1 MRLLA
6 VLAAALLA
14 LSEPPVQAT
23 PAHTDRIESKAQ
35 FDALAR
41 TSPGGRY
48 ASFPQVMFAIDRAAQ
63 GGPRL
68 YFINSRRFEFHLDFV
83 QRTYLSTQDPAA
95 LLEANYSKD
104 NRRFLFG
111 SVLWYPTLKRFGV
124 EFWEGDRLT
133 PELLTLAMSQLQPRF
148 HAPLAFKANSA
159 HQLETAAALP
169 GLQTIDA
176 NALFGSRDALVLNA
190 GKATGKLRIIPQL
203 TKDTLLAPD
212 DIAILGEAPLQ
223 LSPVAGLITSEFST
237 PLAHVNLLAKSWRIP
252 NGYIRD
258 AVRRFADLEGKW
270 VRLEARGD
278 AIVLRA
284 ATPREIAA
292 AGTATNKRKVQVAK
306 ADLAFRALPSL
317 GELRARDSIRVGA
330 KAANLGEVARG
341 IAGRS
346 TDFSV
351 PPGFAVPFAWYQ
363 QFVTA
368 NGLDAKIAALL
379 ADPRLRQDAAWRRA
393 ALTEL
398 RQAFAQGTLPDEL
411 RAPLEQRR
419 REVIGTG
426 GVFVRSSTNSEDLPG
441 FNGAGLY
448 SSVPNVVDQAGLEAA
463 VRTVWGSVW
472 NDAAFAA
479 REAAGI
485 DHLSVKGGVLVQLG
499 MNAEASGV
507 MITEN
512 PFDPAEPDAVFINA
526 KRGLGI
532 RVVEGRRVAEQLL
545 HRSDPEAIQL
555 LTRSTDDA
563 MLTFDANGGVREVA
577 VEAGRVVLTDERARR
592 LAKAGQRV
600 ARIFGSKPQD
610 IEWLLIGDAIHIVQ
624 SRPYLRGN

>member
-6 VLAAALLA
+6 VLSAVLLA
-14 LSEPPVQAT
+14 LVTP
-23 PAHTDRIESKAQ
+23 PAHAVPAHIDRIESKAQ
-35 FDALAR
+35 FDSLAR

-48 ASFPQVMFAIDRAAQ
+48 ASFPQVMFAIDRAAK

-68 YFINSRRFEFHLDFV
+68 YFINSRRFAFHLDFV
-83 QRTYLSTQDPAA
+83 QGAYLSTQDPAA

-133 PELLTLAMSQLQPRF
+133 PELLTLAISQLQPRF
-148 HAPLAFKANSA
+148 YAPLAFKANSA
-159 HQLETAAALP
+159 HQIETAALLP

-176 NALFGSRDALVLNA
+176 NALFGSRDTLVLNA
-190 GKATGKLRIIPQL
+190 GRATGRLRIIPQL

-223 LSPVAGLITSEFST
+223 LSPVAGLVTSEFST

-252 NGYIRD
+252 NGYVRD
-258 AVRRFADLEGKW
+258 AVRRYADLDGKW
-270 VRLEARGD
+270 VRMEARGE
-278 AIVLRA
+278 AIELRL
-284 ATPREIAA
+284 ATAREVAA
-292 AGTATNKRKVQVAK
+292 AQSSTNRRKVQVAK
-306 ADLAFRALPSL
+306 ADLAYRALPSL

-330 KAANLGEVARG
+330 KAANLGEVAQG

-346 TDFSV
+346 ADFSV
-351 PPGFAVPFAWYQ
+351 PPGFAVPFAWFQ
-363 QFVTA
+363 QFITA
-368 NGLDAKIAALL
+368 NRLDDRIAALL
-379 ADPRLRQDAAWRRA
+379 ADPRLRQDAAWRRE
-393 ALTEL
+393 ALAEL
-398 RQAFAQGTLPDEL
+398 RRAFAQGAMPAGLGPEL
-411 RAPLEQRR
+411 ERRR
-419 REVIGTG
+419 REVIGAG

-448 SSVPNVVDQAGLEAA
+448 SSVPNVVDQAALEAA

-485 DHLSVKGGVLVQLG
+485 DHRSVKGGVLVQLG

-512 PFDPAEPDAVFINA
+512 PFDPAEQDAVFINA

-545 HRSDPEAIQL
+545 YRSDPEAIQL

-577 VEAGRVVLTDERARR
+577 VEPGRVVLTDERARR
-592 LAKAGQRV
+592 LARAGQQV

-610 IEWLLIGDAIHIVQ
+610 IEWLLIGDRIHIVQ

>member
-6 VLAAALLA
+6 VLSAVLLA
-14 LSEPPVQAT
+14 FTAPLAHAA

-35 FDALAR
+35 FDSLAR
-41 TSPGGRY
+41 ISPGGRY
-48 ASFPQVMFAIDRAAQ
+48 ASFPQVMFAIDRAAK
-63 GGPRL
+63 GGPQL

-159 HQLETAAALP
+159 HQIDAAAALP

-190 GKATGKLRIIPQL
+190 GKATGRLRIIPQM

-212 DIAILGEAPLQ
+212 DIAILGEPPLQ

-258 AVRRFADLEGKW
+258 AVRRYADLDGKW

-284 ATPREIAA
+284 ATPGEIAA
-292 AGTATNKRKVQVAK
+292 AGSATSKRKVQVAK
-306 ADLAFRALPSL
+306 ADLTYRAVPAL

-346 TDFSV
+346 ADFSV

-363 QFVTA
+363 QFVIT

-379 ADPRLRQDAAWRRA
+379 ADPRLRQDAGWRRA

-398 RQAFAQGTLPDEL
+398 RQAFAQGTLPSDL
-411 RAPLEQRR
+411 SAALEQRR
-419 REVIGTG
+419 REVIGIG

-472 NDAAFAA
+472 NDTAFAA

-485 DHLSVKGGVLVQLG
+485 DHRSVKGGVLVQLG

-545 HRSDPEAIQL
+545 YRSDPEAIQL

-592 LAKAGQRV
+592 LAKAGQQV

>member
-6 VLAAALLA
+6 VLSAVLLA
-14 LSEPPVQAT
+14 LVAPLAHAV
-23 PAHTDRIESKAQ
+23 PAHTDRIDSKAQ
-35 FDALAR
+35 FDGLAR

-48 ASFPQVMFAIDRAAQ
+48 ASFPQVMFAIDRAAK

-68 YFINSRRFEFHLDFV
+68 YFINSRRFAFHLDFV
-83 QRTYLSTQDPAA
+83 QGAYLSTQDPAA
-95 LLEANYSKD
+95 LLEANYSRD

-133 PELLTLAMSQLQPRF
+133 PELLTLAISQLQPRF
-148 HAPLAFKANSA
+148 YAPLAFKANSA
-159 HQLETAAALP
+159 HQLETAALLP

-190 GKATGKLRIIPQL
+190 GKATGRLRIVPQQ

-223 LSPVAGLITSEFST
+223 LSPVAGLVTSEFST

-252 NGYIRD
+252 NGYVRD
-258 AVRRFADLEGKW
+258 AVRRFAELDGKW
-270 VRLEARGD
+270 VRLEARGET
-278 AIVLRA
+278 IELRL
-284 ATPREIAA
+284 ATAQEVAA
-292 AGTATNKRKVQVAK
+292 AQSATNRRKVQVAK
-306 ADLAFRALPSL
+306 ADLSYRALPSL

-346 TDFSV
+346 VDFSV
-351 PPGFAVPFAWYQ
+351 PPGFAVPFAWFQ
-363 QFVTA
+363 QFVAA
-368 NGLDAKIAALL
+368 NQLDVRIAALL
-379 ADPRLRQDAAWRRA
+379 ADPRLRQDAAWRRG
-393 ALTEL
+393 ALAEL
-398 RQAFAQGTLPDEL
+398 RRAFAQGAMPAGLGPEL
-411 RAPLEQRR
+411 ERRR
-419 REVIGTG
+419 REVIGAG

-448 SSVPNVVDQAGLEAA
+448 SSVPNVVDQAALEAA
-463 VRTVWGSVW
+463 IRTVWGSVW

-485 DHLSVKGGVLVQLG
+485 DHRSVKGGVLVQLG
-499 MNAEASGV
+499 MNAETSGV

-512 PFDPAEPDAVFINA
+512 PFDPAERDTVFINA

-545 HRSDPEAIQL
+545 YRSDPEAIQL

-577 VEAGRVVLTDERARR
+577 VEPGHVVLTDERARR
-592 LAKAGQRV
+592 LARVGQQV

-610 IEWLLIGDAIHIVQ
+610 IEWLLIGDRIHIVQ

>member
-6 VLAAALLA
+6 VLSAVLLA
-14 LSEPPVQAT
+14 LVAPLAHAV
-23 PAHTDRIESKAQ
+23 PAHTDRIDSKAQ
-35 FDALAR
+35 FDGLAR

-48 ASFPQVMFAIDRAAQ
+48 ASFPQVMFAIDRAAK

-68 YFINSRRFEFHLDFV
+68 YFINSRRFAFHLDFV
-83 QRTYLSTQDPAA
+83 QGAYLSTQDPAA
-95 LLEANYSKD
+95 LLEANYSRD

-133 PELLTLAMSQLQPRF
+133 PELLTLAISQLQPRF
-148 HAPLAFKANSA
+148 YAPLAFKANSA
-159 HQLETAAALP
+159 HQLETAALLP

-190 GKATGKLRIIPQL
+190 GKATGRLRIVPQL

-223 LSPVAGLITSEFST
+223 LSPVAGLVTSEFST

-252 NGYIRD
+252 NGYVRD
-258 AVRRFADLEGKW
+258 AVRRFAELDGKW
-270 VRLEARGD
+270 VRLEARGET
-278 AIVLRA
+278 IELRL
-284 ATPREIAA
+284 ATAQEVAA
-292 AGTATNKRKVQVAK
+292 AQSATNRRKVQVAK
-306 ADLAFRALPSL
+306 ADLSYRALPSL

-346 TDFSV
+346 VDFSV
-351 PPGFAVPFAWYQ
+351 PPGFAVPFAWFQ

-368 NGLDAKIAALL
+368 NRLDDGIAALL
-379 ADPRLRQDAAWRRA
+379 ADPRLRQDAAWRRE
-393 ALTEL
+393 ALAEL
-398 RQAFAQGTLPDEL
+398 RGAFAQGAMPAGLGPEL
-411 RAPLEQRR
+411 ERRR
-419 REVIGTG
+419 REVIGAG

-448 SSVPNVVDQAGLEAA
+448 SSVPNVVDQAALEAA
-463 VRTVWGSVW
+463 IRTVWGSVW

-485 DHLSVKGGVLVQLG
+485 DHRSVKGGVLVQLG
-499 MNAEASGV
+499 MNAETSGV

-512 PFDPAEPDAVFINA
+512 PFDPAERDTVFINA

-545 HRSDPEAIQL
+545 YRSDPEAIQL

-577 VEAGRVVLTDERARR
+577 VEPGHVVLTDERARR
-592 LAKAGQRV
+592 LARVGQQV

-610 IEWLLIGDAIHIVQ
+610 IEWLLIGDRIHIVQ